1 MAIVLANSGED
12 INKRTMTR
20 DDKGDRT
27 YQRAFILVSDDSN
40 DGVKTMEAA
49 ALAAGIIPAIG
60 VTYAVGNDADLGASC
75 RTINITHT
83 AERASGG
90 AVFAAI
96 ATYSSKDQD
105 QQPPNANPLLEPIK
119 WSISFE
125 QRSVPYIHDFDD
137 DSVLVRNSAGDEF
150 DPPAETERDILVLT
164 AEKNVSAL
172 SLAFAQTMQNSI
184 NSGAFLGFPTK
195 TVKVRVRGNGPNTQ
209 NDITY
214 AKVFYDFLV
223 SDKEWVGRFL
233 DQGYNEITEDGGTI
247 LKSPILDRYGNP
259 VDRPQNLDGAGKP
272 TGTDQAFILEFEEFA
287 KRSFGTFGI
296 SISNLLAMTT

>member
-1 MAIVLANSGED
+1 MAIVLGSSGED
-12 INKRTMTR
+12 INKRTMSV
-20 DDKGDRT
+20 DEKGDRT
-27 YQRAFILVSDDSN
+27 YQRAFVLVSDNIN
-40 DGVKTMEAA
+40 DGVLTVQDAA
-49 ALAAGIIPAIG
+49 VVAGIMPIIG
-60 VTYAVGNDADLGASC
+60 SIYSVGNDIDIGASC
-75 RTINITHT
+75 RTINVTHT
-83 AERASGG
+83 AQRAGGG
-90 AVFAAI
+90 AVFAAT
-96 ATYSSKDQD
+96 ASYSSANQD
-105 QQPPNANPLLEPIK
+105 QQAPSANPLLEPIK

-184 NSGAFLGFPTK
+184 NSGAFLGFPMK

-233 DQGYNEITEDGGTI
+233 DQGYNEITKDGGTI